1 MKRGWVESEMCK
13 CTKETKVLYPKE
25 SVDIMRVQNMCKCG
39 KRTTL
44 RGQKPHLH
52 KPKMHAWENPSGAK
66 VNPTCKRAHV
76 RPPGPST
83 QAGRTPGVYNAEEK
97 QLKTSTRKLDRSMR
111 TAQQNACALQ
121 APTTTPTTL
130 ARTPDACNNN
140 DRNVH

>member
-1 MKRGWVESEMCK
+1 MQVYKDS
-13 CTKETKVLYPKE
+13 E
-25 SVDIMRVQNMCKCG
+25 SVIPQRTIVDIVRVQNMCKCG
-39 KRTTL
+39 KRTYPPGPKAALT
-44 RGQKPHLH
+44 QI
-52 KPKMHAWENPSGAK
+52 KMHAWEKPSGAK

-83 QAGRTPGVYNAEEK
+83 QTRRTPGVYNAEEK

-111 TAQQNACALQ
+111 TAQHNACALQ